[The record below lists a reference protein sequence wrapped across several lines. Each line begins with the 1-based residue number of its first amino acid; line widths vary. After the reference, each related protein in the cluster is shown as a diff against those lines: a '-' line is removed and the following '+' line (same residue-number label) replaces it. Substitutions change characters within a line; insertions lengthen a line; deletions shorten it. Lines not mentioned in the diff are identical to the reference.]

1 MKREAII
8 AVMVT
13 GYDLGNSSSIAIL
26 LATDI
31 FYPEHLIPNLNL

>member
-1 MKREAII
+1 MKREAIT

-13 GYDLGNSSSIAIL
+13 GYDPGNSSSIAFI

-31 FYPEHLIPNLNL
+31 FYPEHLIPSLNL